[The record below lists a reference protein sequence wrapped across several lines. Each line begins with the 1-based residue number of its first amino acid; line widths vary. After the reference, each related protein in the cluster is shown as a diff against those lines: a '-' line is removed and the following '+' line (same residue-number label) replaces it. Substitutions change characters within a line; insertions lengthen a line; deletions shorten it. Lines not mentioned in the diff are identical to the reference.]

1 MNLNMLN
8 NLQGIQTCTSMYE
21 CPFWESCKVGHEGKP
36 TNKIERYLRN
46 AKLRKEQEK
55 SLGGCNINLC
65 DQLCLRRGLDIF
77 QVLDGGKIIR
87 QKGGGKS
94 IFCSYYL
101 LHTPHIQPYLKVLQ
115 IVKLTNISHLFFSTF
130 LLKIYTSYLKKLLQ

>member
-1 MNLNMLN
+1 MTIQDKSNVIGSFLGKLLTKFPLFLKISQQDLNKR
-8 NLQGIQTCTSMYE
+8 G
-21 CPFWESCKVGHEGKP
+21 
-36 TNKIERYLRN
+36 RYLRN

-101 LHTPHIQPYLKVLQ
+101 LHTPHIQLYLKVVQ

-130 LLKIYTSYLKKLLQ
+130 LLKIYTSYLKKLLQQL